1 LVEVEQIV
9 EAVEDKEAL
18 VIGKVIEGEEMMELM
33 GFVELAKLMKVVEII
48 EAERIADSEKLVEL
62 LVEDEEIVE
71 ALEGKV
77 YGGRGRAGSSRVV
90 GYRGVAEAEEG
101 DKGIDSE
108 EGEGIVEIMETVGG
122 APEVVESKKMR
133 GLSRKM
139 VELVVFEA
147 VLEAM
152 APMESAVA
160 KEKAK
165 TQPERII

>member
-1 LVEVEQIV
+1 MR
-9 EAVEDKEAL
+9 
-18 VIGKVIEGEEMMELM
+18 GWY
-33 GFVELAKLMKVVEII
+33 
-48 EAERIADSEKLVEL
+48 RS
-62 LVEDEEIVE
+62 
-71 ALEGKV
+71 
-77 YGGRGRAGSSRVV
+77 GGVSKGVSAGRCQ
-90 GYRGVAEAEEG
+90 
-101 DKGIDSE
+101 
-108 EGEGIVEIMETVGG
+108 GG